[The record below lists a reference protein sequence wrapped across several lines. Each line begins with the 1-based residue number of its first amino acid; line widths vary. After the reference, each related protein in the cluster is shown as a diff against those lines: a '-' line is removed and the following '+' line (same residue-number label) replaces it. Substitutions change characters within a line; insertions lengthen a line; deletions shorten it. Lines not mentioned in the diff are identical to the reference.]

1 MLEYQKKKRF
11 QSSRST
17 DTYVFNNKIVD
28 KNISIRLL
36 ARDVNML
43 MKKFSITVLSF
54 ALIFFLHRI

>member
-1 MLEYQKKKRF
+1 MLEYQKKKHF